1 MNILIT
7 GLPGSGKGTQSE
19 LINDFYNIGHLSTG
33 NVFRNQIQNETSL
46 GKELASYM
54 NEGKLVPDELTISIL
69 KEEIKL
75 EKYSTGFLLDGFP
88 RTIAQAEFLDQ
99 MLADE
104 NTKLDLVLELVI
116 DENVIIDRITKRQV
130 CPECGAT
137 YHMTSIPSKVEGI
150 CDKCGSA
157 LIQREDDT
165 VEKVATRLSVAKEQ
179 TVPVINYYKEQNIVT
194 TITMDVTDSASEVF
208 ENIKKAIDGINNN

>member
-19 LINDFYNIGHLSTG
+19 LINDFYKIGHLSTG
-33 NVFRNQIQNETSL
+33 NVFRNQIAQETEL

-54 NEGKLVPDELTISIL
+54 NEGRLVPDELTISIL
-69 KEEIKL
+69 KEEIKD
-75 EKYSTGFLLDGFP
+75 EKYATGFLLDGFP
-88 RTIAQAEFLDQ
+88 RTIAQAEFLDK

-116 DENVIIDRITKRQV
+116 DESVIVDRITKRQV

-137 YHMTSIPSKVEGI
+137 YHITKMPSKVANV
-150 CDKCGSA
+150 CDKCSST

-165 VEKVATRLSVAKEQ
+165 VEKVQTRLTVAKEQ
-179 TVPVINYYKEQNIVT
+179 TIPVINYYKEQGIVI
-194 TITMDVTDSASEVF
+194 TINMDDEDSATVVF
-208 ENIKKAIDGINNN
+208 EKIQKAIDGINNN